1 MQHSVV
7 DDDLS
12 RLAEEVYA
20 EPAQTALGGSF
31 FDDDLSRLAEEVYA
45 EPVAAQHD
53 SFGGD
58 LALQARETLAAAPAP
73 AQDDPLGPAILRG
86 VQRAPAAIAEFMSD
100 AATTLPGSLIK
111 SGIEE
116 SRHYAPNSPAWIA
129 RQFPLTRPVAKFLPG
144 YSEDELAPANLG
156 MRSVMD
162 AGADW
167 LLAKGAA
174 NRKDIQDVRKAI
186 DAGVPQ
192 YRQGKDFIDNPALLL
207 NPAYLS
213 EEALN
218 AAGSMLPALGAAMA
232 GGPLVGGMVGGSQEG
247 LGALGQMLDDN
258 MAPDEALVRSGAF
271 GAASTAL
278 NALSFG
284 KMLDKSVMDSLAQ
297 RGAKILASAGVEG
310 FTEWLEGPVQALA
323 TTVGNL
329 PVLKDGSTVAESA
342 RTGLAQAR
350 TDARP
355 DDVVGAVT
363 RAAREEAAVLPGA
376 ILTGGGINA
385 LTRAEDADG
394 VIDLTDVVGAPAAS
408 FPPHA
413 PSGPGAGTPS
423 PRMGMRG
430 QHDEVDLLAQPA
442 SSPAPPV
449 PAARAVDA
457 QAARL
462 TDMDAPTQPFAPE
475 PDAAPTDEDLDAVTR
490 SLFSKPKSEV
500 IDLTDVAQLP
510 ITVEQAPSQPF
521 STDEVR
527 GMLPVWEQPTVT
539 PMLEQPAPATLA
551 PAPSAPEP
559 SVSNAALESM
569 DYDPFAEDGISADD
583 AALVAI
589 ADELWPDE
597 PAPATLA
604 PEPSVSNAAL
614 EPVDYD
620 PFAEDAIS
628 ADDAALVA
636 IADELWP
643 DEPAPATLAPEPS
656 VAPLAP
662 DNAPSTEAVSP
673 GRVGFSTFESPA
685 LPADQRT
692 MEQAEAS
699 LVSQK
704 ADESDLR
711 YLTRD
716 TLERELDNVRYTHNK
731 KPSKTRGLL
740 VEQTAARLESFYKKN
755 PDIERKQSPA
765 HPADQRAMG
774 QAGEVAAPG
783 QRSAEGGA
791 QKVAPRPLRSPSA
804 ALQSAS
810 DELRG
815 ASFWSDNPG
824 GGWLSKEQDK
834 ARTERDDGYVSGST
848 TAGFKTVLLP
858 VDAILSLPGQRGEE
872 SKLDSGQSDADIDA
886 IAESMRASGY
896 DKSEPIAVD
905 VEFDGRTTIYE
916 GNHRIRA
923 AKRAGLTHVPVEIRY
938 IAGGELVESPVSPE
952 RVLALVNAPVVK
964 DSLTTETT
972 GQSITHQEE
981 TPLGSLDIS
990 FENQDR
996 AFSDQEPQGGT
1007 DERGEAGHVGGAG
1020 QRGFGFGGLGQSEP
1034 GGLRAD
1040 VGRRDGESDG
1050 RGARGIAPSRI
1061 EIPGSS
1067 ESVEYHVA
1075 EGSEV
1080 RASHDPLGDFDRRVD
1095 YPFVNER
1102 AYHKGGRERDKVVEH
1117 ALDLKPS
1124 LLFEAPTAMDGAP
1137 VVDQNM
1143 NVLGGNSRAMSVQY
1157 AYAKSPANAAKYRAA
1172 LEDWAGAKGL
1182 DVDAIRAMKQ
1192 PILVRKLTEPV
1203 DAERAKKLIPALNE
1217 GFTQAVDP
1225 EAQGV
1230 SRGARI
1236 SADSF
1241 DMLSAGLEDHDTLRD
1256 FLDSRGSKFFVDAL
1270 VGDGAMDKTRL
1281 TAVYRNGEL
1290 TKEGKAEIERMV
1302 RGAVVPDY
1310 ELLDALPQSLLN
1322 ALDKALPSLVR
1333 LRSRGE
1339 GWDIGPAMVLALRHV
1354 ARFRNG
1360 NGKHLDMYFRTPEM
1374 FGEIEG
1380 KKNRVV
1386 QILAHALH
1394 HMGHAQFGKAAA
1406 EYARLAFASQPRTRM
1421 LPGMGQLLPTKS
1433 AALEKF
1439 RTPQTPEALFAATQA
1454 ATQDQTEPDDEP
1466 GAPASDSEKPND
1478 LAAPASSPNAER
1490 DEYVALFDEELA
1502 AHEAAS
1508 RPAAPRTKPAD
1519 VQRKEARDRAKA
1531 TAKPGQS
1538 LSSAQKKMEAAARK
1552 MAKGAAQALD
1562 VFSKYGGL
1570 SVREVKDGDALDQ
1583 NLYSEL
1589 KPHLVT
1595 VMEGAREMG
1604 YAGKELAR
1612 EVVRFLIKTF
1622 GAKAAQA
1629 KPYFMRFVD
1638 EEILTK
1644 GERNADDKF
1653 ASQGVE
1659 RDGRG
1664 RAEDGLGAGNVDA
1677 GRRGD
1682 SGRRGAGRGPAGQPG
1697 RGLDAGAGVSGRAPA
1712 AAGTGSDSA
1721 VRADAPGAARRAA
1734 GGELDQRGN
1743 PDRDRGLA
1751 PGSVGDGAVADAAR
1765 ASERRAELGRA
1776 EAPAGQTKG
1785 DLDNIAATLPSL
1797 LPGQHQDVAFAEKR
1811 FEKGAGVL
1819 FTNGTGTGKTGS
1831 GLGIVQRLVRAGKK
1845 NILIAAPSADIA
1857 RAWVDFAKKFLGLT
1871 VTPLKSTKDAGSG
1884 VVVTTHAN
1892 LGANAALATRQWD
1905 LLVMDEAHKLM
1916 SSEQAKDTRALDALR
1931 ALGMHKNGARALA
1944 RMRRPDL
1951 FQAWKDA
1958 PAQSDDFT
1966 KKQNEEIAATKK
1978 AWEDHMEAV
1987 RAEVAAAQ
1995 GQNRARLDAPAEGRP
2010 GVVFLSATPFSYE
2023 FNVDYTEGFL
2033 FDYAEVDSSAYNSGD
2048 GRARFFMQHFGYRM
2062 RTGTL
2067 TKPDANVDSGL
2078 MQRQF
2083 NSWLKKEGALS
2094 LRLLDVAH
2102 DYDRKFVL
2110 VESAVGRTIDEGL
2123 DWLRADKRMGPLL
2136 DEINARFDH
2145 LSRRYL
2151 LEAIKAKEAVPLI
2164 RQNMDLG
2171 RKVVVFHD
2179 YKKGGGFNPFDV
2191 SHLLHSDKDVTYHAG
2206 GKQVTVRLGDLAKE
2220 FMDARPDLQRLPLQG
2235 LHSPLVT
2242 LSREFPDML
2251 VLNGDIAA
2259 KDRATALEQFQAD
2272 DSGKNLILV
2281 QSAAGEAGISLHDTT
2296 GRHQRVLINLGLPTR
2311 PVTAIQQEGR
2321 IFRVGQKSNAMFRY
2335 LNTGT
2340 NWERWAFASTIAG
2353 RASTA
2358 ENLSLGEEART
2369 LKEGFIQAFEESDA
2383 WAPGHEGEGTGGKER
2398 DASAAA
2404 ALTAWDR
2411 AKTMYFGQQKKTSRT
2426 KSAEG
2431 ADYFATPEP
2440 LGLKMVEWAG
2450 ITPDM
2455 DVLEPSA
2462 GHGAIARWFPDLTR
2476 KTMIE
2481 PSHELASRLA
2491 LVADGRIVSDRFEDH
2506 HAVNKYDAIIMNP
2519 PFGTAGKMAM
2529 EHVAKAF
2536 AHLRDGGRLVALIPR
2551 GSSMEK
2557 RFDAWHESEAAKDAH
2572 LRMSVDLPSVT
2583 FERAGTTVAAR
2594 VVVIDKAEKP
2604 VGHVDARTPS
2614 EIGGATIGEFFDN
2627 LEGRTAPD
2635 RIVTEAAQAQAE
2647 IEEQERARGAFFD
2660 AVDTKHTKTG
2670 EPLYVA
2676 RKSGLLSQDEYKR
2689 VAALAKGHGG
2699 WWSSFKG
2706 KGAVPGF
2713 QFKDRAKRA
2722 AFLKEAREMLAGS
2735 DPDVRMSRASVAP
2748 WPVGFPKAFS
2758 HTTVSKVTGH
2768 PDYDAAKAG
2777 NLDAARRLVADLVK
2791 PERLK
2796 ELAERFPGAVVV
2808 PVEEVEAKGVNRI
2821 PYALAEAIAGHG
2833 LSMLGA
2839 PIYQTSTFKR
2849 KDLDAVARLK
2859 ARKVFEGEVAAGR
2872 KYVLVDDI
2880 LTQGGTVHEL
2890 RTHIVNN
2897 GGEVVAVSSLAF
2909 SAGSNI
2915 IAIQQDTIDSIVSR
2929 FGRERTEQLLRDHN
2943 VTGTLE
2949 ALTESEGRAIARFK
2963 SFDAFRTRLAD
2974 EGRAFFSRVNQEA
2987 LPAHQVRLDSPF
2999 SSPATGLDAMTVEG
3013 IVRAQAGNWAVAP
3026 GIHVVQSV
3034 ADLPS
3039 PLLHAVRKAGAE
3051 GDVQALIQHGV
3062 VYLVADRMTSPD
3074 HVRRTILHEAT
3085 LHHGLRLIMTDAE
3098 RHRAL
3103 DVAWQYRAVRDAATE
3118 IADTYGLDLAKRDER
3133 RVATEEVLAHWAED
3147 GVEASALERFVAFV
3161 RRAIRRV
3168 LPGLKVSDAEVRD
3181 LIVRARQA
3189 VVTGKGVR
3197 RELVPGT
3204 PSMSRGGAVSDG
3216 TFAAA
3221 DPYYKRSSAGITSS
3235 VSGLVRD
3242 LTKRP
3247 ETLGRL
3253 KGMQTQLH
3261 KALTNE
3267 HFGRIWN
3274 RVNQRD
3280 MDVKTASARP
3290 AELAPDILPN
3300 LDAAGAGA
3308 MLKTAV
3314 GLGKTAKAADLRM
3327 AAKAMALGTLSG
3339 KDASPF
3345 SGRVFTDK
3353 ELLAGVRVGADRVR
3367 LTKPQLALYHQGRRA
3382 IDQSLDEMAAS
3393 EGWKLAE
3400 TALQAGERVR
3410 QLVMD
3415 NPAMAGVM
3423 LGAMLKKQG
3432 AHITGRIKTL
3442 STGLDVDA
3450 AKATTKR
3457 HAELNA
3463 VIKDAYKVALRRYKA
3478 RAEKNGGEL
3487 DLAKVE
3493 EAARAIRDRATAARD
3508 ELVRENPNMDEL
3520 ADVVK
3525 ELRTLEAQLSATQAV
3540 AEHVGAIFET
3550 ANKLKAAGYYPLM
3563 RFGKY
3568 RVAVTV
3574 DGGIE
3579 HVERFE
3585 SRIEANRRRR
3595 ELQAATAHDP
3605 EASVSEVTVE
3615 RETTDFQG
3623 VTPETAMLFAE
3634 FAGLGEGE
3642 AMQAWY
3648 REATGQRSALR
3659 RLLRRHGY
3667 SGYSEDMPRVMA
3679 SFVLSNGKRAGHN
3692 YHDLAI
3698 GRMIA
3703 DPSVPGDVADEAREL
3718 VDYVDKPGEEA
3729 ARFRSF
3735 LAFWY
3740 LLGSIKSAVVNGTQ
3754 SLTMT
3759 WPRLAQEF
3767 GVLKAGALV
3776 GRGIAAQLGAAG
3788 ADADLRDARQAARR
3802 NGTIDANEVHHLHQ
3816 IAVRNM
3822 VAKIGNPALAQW
3834 LRAVAGIWSMPFA
3847 MVETLNRDI
3856 AFSAAYLGARDVK
3869 AANPEAYARRIV
3881 METQGVYS
3889 KHNRPNMARGALA
3902 GSVLLFKQFPIAY
3915 LEMLARM
3922 NRSGR
3927 LGRRGAML
3935 ALAVMWSLAGWDEL
3949 PFAKDLLDVADAI
3962 LQIAGRNT
3970 LTRVVIEKAVR
3981 EKSVAGL
3988 KAVLDEASATALGSA
4003 MADFINDGSASWM
4016 GVDLRGSVGMGHLI
4030 PGLGALKPSEQDKMG
4045 RLYETTGVA
4054 GAAVRDA
4061 IAGLSEAMHGD
4072 VGGAAMKLLP
4082 RAGRDML
4089 KGADMAATG
4098 EIRDSKGRHVAEA
4111 DLFDAALQGAG
4122 FQPPV
4127 KSRKLQAVRDINE
4140 LAGFYEDAKSGFISD
4155 MAEALLRYDKAAA
4168 AGDAAAMAEWYARV
4182 LAAGSAMDE
4191 WNAKNPDYLILA
4203 KDVKTSL
4210 ASKIGNVSLDPLVNA
4225 LKNAPKSI
4233 REGLERNVVGGD

>member
-116 SRHYAPNSPAWIA
+116 SRHYAPNSPAQIA

-996 AFSDQEPQGGT
+996 AFSDQETQGEHN
-1007 DERGEAGHVGGAG
+1007 ERGEAGHVGGAG
-1020 QRGFGFGGLGQSEP
+1020 QRGFGFGGLGQPEP

-1124 LLFEAPTAMDGAP
+1124 LLLEAPTAMDGAP

-1502 AHEAAS
+1502 AHETAS

-2358 ENLSLGEEART
+2358 ENLSLGEEARA

-2383 WAPGHEGEGTGGKER
+2383 WAPGHGGEGTGGKER

-2949 ALTESEGRAIARFK
+2949 ALTESEGRA
-2963 SFDAFRTRLAD
+2963 
-2974 EGRAFFSRVNQEA
+2974 
-2987 LPAHQVRLDSPF
+2987 
-2999 SSPATGLDAMTVEG
+2999 
-3013 IVRAQAGNWAVAP
+3013 
-3026 GIHVVQSV
+3026 
-3034 ADLPS
+3034 
-3039 PLLHAVRKAGAE
+3039 
-3051 GDVQALIQHGV
+3051 
-3062 VYLVADRMTSPD
+3062 
-3074 HVRRTILHEAT
+3074 
-3085 LHHGLRLIMTDAE
+3085 
-3098 RHRAL
+3098 
-3103 DVAWQYRAVRDAATE
+3103 
-3118 IADTYGLDLAKRDER
+3118 
-3133 RVATEEVLAHWAED
+3133 
-3147 GVEASALERFVAFV
+3147 
-3161 RRAIRRV
+3161 
-3168 LPGLKVSDAEVRD
+3168 
-3181 LIVRARQA
+3181 
-3189 VVTGKGVR
+3189 
-3197 RELVPGT
+3197 
-3204 PSMSRGGAVSDG
+3204 
-3216 TFAAA
+3216 
-3221 DPYYKRSSAGITSS
+3221 
-3235 VSGLVRD
+3235 
-3242 LTKRP
+3242 
-3247 ETLGRL
+3247 
-3253 KGMQTQLH
+3253 
-3261 KALTNE
+3261 
-3267 HFGRIWN
+3267 
-3274 RVNQRD
+3274 
-3280 MDVKTASARP
+3280 
-3290 AELAPDILPN
+3290 
-3300 LDAAGAGA
+3300 
-3308 MLKTAV
+3308 
-3314 GLGKTAKAADLRM
+3314 
-3327 AAKAMALGTLSG
+3327 
-3339 KDASPF
+3339 
-3345 SGRVFTDK
+3345 
-3353 ELLAGVRVGADRVR
+3353 
-3367 LTKPQLALYHQGRRA
+3367 
-3382 IDQSLDEMAAS
+3382 
-3393 EGWKLAE
+3393 
-3400 TALQAGERVR
+3400 
-3410 QLVMD
+3410 
-3415 NPAMAGVM
+3415 
-3423 LGAMLKKQG
+3423 
-3432 AHITGRIKTL
+3432 
-3442 STGLDVDA
+3442 
-3450 AKATTKR
+3450 
-3457 HAELNA
+3457 
-3463 VIKDAYKVALRRYKA
+3463 
-3478 RAEKNGGEL
+3478 
-3487 DLAKVE
+3487 
-3493 EAARAIRDRATAARD
+3493 
-3508 ELVRENPNMDEL
+3508 
-3520 ADVVK
+3520 
-3525 ELRTLEAQLSATQAV
+3525 
-3540 AEHVGAIFET
+3540 
-3550 ANKLKAAGYYPLM
+3550 
-3563 RFGKY
+3563 
-3568 RVAVTV
+3568 
-3574 DGGIE
+3574 
-3579 HVERFE
+3579 
-3585 SRIEANRRRR
+3585 
-3595 ELQAATAHDP
+3595 
-3605 EASVSEVTVE
+3605 
-3615 RETTDFQG
+3615 
-3623 VTPETAMLFAE
+3623 
-3634 FAGLGEGE
+3634 
-3642 AMQAWY
+3642 
-3648 REATGQRSALR
+3648 
-3659 RLLRRHGY
+3659 
-3667 SGYSEDMPRVMA
+3667 
-3679 SFVLSNGKRAGHN
+3679 
-3692 YHDLAI
+3692 
-3698 GRMIA
+3698 
-3703 DPSVPGDVADEAREL
+3703 
-3718 VDYVDKPGEEA
+3718 
-3729 ARFRSF
+3729 
-3735 LAFWY
+3735 
-3740 LLGSIKSAVVNGTQ
+3740 
-3754 SLTMT
+3754 
-3759 WPRLAQEF
+3759 
-3767 GVLKAGALV
+3767 
-3776 GRGIAAQLGAAG
+3776 
-3788 ADADLRDARQAARR
+3788 
-3802 NGTIDANEVHHLHQ
+3802 
-3816 IAVRNM
+3816 
-3822 VAKIGNPALAQW
+3822 
-3834 LRAVAGIWSMPFA
+3834 
-3847 MVETLNRDI
+3847 
-3856 AFSAAYLGARDVK
+3856 
-3869 AANPEAYARRIV
+3869 
-3881 METQGVYS
+3881 
-3889 KHNRPNMARGALA
+3889 
-3902 GSVLLFKQFPIAY
+3902 
-3915 LEMLARM
+3915 
-3922 NRSGR
+3922 
-3927 LGRRGAML
+3927 
-3935 ALAVMWSLAGWDEL
+3935 
-3949 PFAKDLLDVADAI
+3949 
-3962 LQIAGRNT
+3962 
-3970 LTRVVIEKAVR
+3970 
-3981 EKSVAGL
+3981 
-3988 KAVLDEASATALGSA
+3988 
-4003 MADFINDGSASWM
+4003 
-4016 GVDLRGSVGMGHLI
+4016 
-4030 PGLGALKPSEQDKMG
+4030 
-4045 RLYETTGVA
+4045 
-4054 GAAVRDA
+4054 
-4061 IAGLSEAMHGD
+4061 
-4072 VGGAAMKLLP
+4072 
-4082 RAGRDML
+4082 
-4089 KGADMAATG
+4089 
-4098 EIRDSKGRHVAEA
+4098 
-4111 DLFDAALQGAG
+4111 
-4122 FQPPV
+4122 
-4127 KSRKLQAVRDINE
+4127 
-4140 LAGFYEDAKSGFISD
+4140 
-4155 MAEALLRYDKAAA
+4155 
-4168 AGDAAAMAEWYARV
+4168 
-4182 LAAGSAMDE
+4182 
-4191 WNAKNPDYLILA
+4191 
-4203 KDVKTSL
+4203 
-4210 ASKIGNVSLDPLVNA
+4210 
-4225 LKNAPKSI
+4225 
-4233 REGLERNVVGGD
+4233 

>member
-1 MQHSVV
+1 M
-7 DDDLS
+7 
-12 RLAEEVYA
+12 
-20 EPAQTALGGSF
+20 
-31 FDDDLSRLAEEVYA
+31 
-45 EPVAAQHD
+45 
-53 SFGGD
+53 
-58 LALQARETLAAAPAP
+58 
-73 AQDDPLGPAILRG
+73 
-86 VQRAPAAIAEFMSD
+86 
-100 AATTLPGSLIK
+100 
-111 SGIEE
+111 
-116 SRHYAPNSPAWIA
+116 
-129 RQFPLTRPVAKFLPG
+129 
-144 YSEDELAPANLG
+144 
-156 MRSVMD
+156 
-162 AGADW
+162 
-167 LLAKGAA
+167 
-174 NRKDIQDVRKAI
+174 
-186 DAGVPQ
+186 
-192 YRQGKDFIDNPALLL
+192 
-207 NPAYLS
+207 
-213 EEALN
+213 
-218 AAGSMLPALGAAMA
+218 
-232 GGPLVGGMVGGSQEG
+232 
-247 LGALGQMLDDN
+247 
-258 MAPDEALVRSGAF
+258 
-271 GAASTAL
+271 
-278 NALSFG
+278 
-284 KMLDKSVMDSLAQ
+284 
-297 RGAKILASAGVEG
+297 
-310 FTEWLEGPVQALA
+310 
-323 TTVGNL
+323 
-329 PVLKDGSTVAESA
+329 
-342 RTGLAQAR
+342 
-350 TDARP
+350 
-355 DDVVGAVT
+355 
-363 RAAREEAAVLPGA
+363 
-376 ILTGGGINA
+376 
-385 LTRAEDADG
+385 
-394 VIDLTDVVGAPAAS
+394 
-408 FPPHA
+408 
-413 PSGPGAGTPS
+413 
-423 PRMGMRG
+423 
-430 QHDEVDLLAQPA
+430 
-442 SSPAPPV
+442 
-449 PAARAVDA
+449 
-457 QAARL
+457 
-462 TDMDAPTQPFAPE
+462 
-475 PDAAPTDEDLDAVTR
+475 
-490 SLFSKPKSEV
+490 
-500 IDLTDVAQLP
+500 
-510 ITVEQAPSQPF
+510 
-521 STDEVR
+521 
-527 GMLPVWEQPTVT
+527 
-539 PMLEQPAPATLA
+539 
-551 PAPSAPEP
+551 
-559 SVSNAALESM
+559 
-569 DYDPFAEDGISADD
+569 
-583 AALVAI
+583 
-589 ADELWPDE
+589 
-597 PAPATLA
+597 
-604 PEPSVSNAAL
+604 
-614 EPVDYD
+614 
-620 PFAEDAIS
+620 
-628 ADDAALVA
+628 
-636 IADELWP
+636 
-643 DEPAPATLAPEPS
+643 
-656 VAPLAP
+656 
-662 DNAPSTEAVSP
+662 
-673 GRVGFSTFESPA
+673 
-685 LPADQRT
+685 
-692 MEQAEAS
+692 
-699 LVSQK
+699 
-704 ADESDLR
+704 
-711 YLTRD
+711 
-716 TLERELDNVRYTHNK
+716 
-731 KPSKTRGLL
+731 
-740 VEQTAARLESFYKKN
+740 
-755 PDIERKQSPA
+755 
-765 HPADQRAMG
+765 
-774 QAGEVAAPG
+774 
-783 QRSAEGGA
+783 
-791 QKVAPRPLRSPSA
+791 
-804 ALQSAS
+804 
-810 DELRG
+810 
-815 ASFWSDNPG
+815 
-824 GGWLSKEQDK
+824 
-834 ARTERDDGYVSGST
+834 
-848 TAGFKTVLLP
+848 
-858 VDAILSLPGQRGEE
+858 
-872 SKLDSGQSDADIDA
+872 
-886 IAESMRASGY
+886 
-896 DKSEPIAVD
+896 
-905 VEFDGRTTIYE
+905 
-916 GNHRIRA
+916 
-923 AKRAGLTHVPVEIRY
+923 
-938 IAGGELVESPVSPE
+938 
-952 RVLALVNAPVVK
+952 
-964 DSLTTETT
+964 
-972 GQSITHQEE
+972 
-981 TPLGSLDIS
+981 
-990 FENQDR
+990 
-996 AFSDQEPQGGT
+996 
-1007 DERGEAGHVGGAG
+1007 
-1020 QRGFGFGGLGQSEP
+1020 
-1034 GGLRAD
+1034 
-1040 VGRRDGESDG
+1040 
-1050 RGARGIAPSRI
+1050 
-1061 EIPGSS
+1061 
-1067 ESVEYHVA
+1067 EYHVA

-1137 VVDQNM
+1137 VVDQDL

-1157 AYAKSPANAAKYRAA
+1157 AYAKSPANAATYRAA

-1192 PILVRKLTEPV
+1192 PMLVRKLTEPV

-1225 EAQGV
+1225 EALGV

-1236 SADSF
+1236 SHESF

-1360 NGKHLDMYFRTPEM
+1360 NGEHLALYFRTPEM

-1454 ATQDQTEPDDEP
+1454 ATQDQTDPDAEP

-1478 LAAPASSPNAER
+1478 LAASAPAPNAER
-1490 DEYVALFDEELA
+1490 DEYAALFDEELA

-1508 RPAAPRTKPAD
+1508 RPAAPRKKSAD
-1519 VQRKEARDRAKA
+1519 VQRKAARDRAKA

-1552 MAKGAAQALD
+1552 MAKGAAKALD

-1570 SVREVKDGDALDQ
+1570 SVREVKTGDALDQ

-1589 KPHLVT
+1589 KPHLLT
-1595 VMEGAREMG
+1595 VMEGALEMG
-1604 YAGKELAR
+1604 YAGQDLAR

-1638 EEILTK
+1638 EEIVTK
-1644 GERNADDKF
+1644 GVQHADDQP
-1653 ASQGVE
+1653 AGQGLE
-1659 RDGRG
+1659 RDGAS
-1664 RAEDGLGAGNVDA
+1664 RAENGLGAGDVGA
-1677 GRRGD
+1677 GREGD
-1682 SGRRGAGRGPAGQPG
+1682 SGRRAAGRPVPAQG
-1697 RGLDAGAGVSGRAPA
+1697 RTGLDAGAGVSGRAA
-1712 AAGTGSDSA
+1712 VAAGTGSDSA
-1721 VRADAPGAARRAA
+1721 VRADAPGTARRAA

-1776 EAPAGQTKG
+1776 KTPAGQSKG

-1916 SSEQAKDTRALDALR
+1916 SSEQAKGTRTLDALR
-1931 ALGMHKNGARALA
+1931 ALSLHKNSAWNLA

-1958 PAQSDDFT
+1958 PAPKNDFT

-1978 AWEDHMEAV
+1978 AWEDHLESV

-2023 FNVDYTEGFL
+2023 FNVDYAEGFL
-2033 FDYAEVDSSAYNSGD
+2033 FDYAEVDSGAYNSGD

-2062 RTGTL
+2062 RTGKL

-2083 NSWLKKEGALS
+2083 NSWLKREGALS
-2094 LRLLDVAH
+2094 SRLLDVAH

-2110 VESAVGRTIDEGL
+2110 VDSAVGRTIDEGL

-2151 LEAIKAKEAVPLI
+2151 LEAIKAKEAAPLI
-2164 RQNMDLG
+2164 RQNLDLG

-2191 SHLLHSDKDVTYHAG
+2191 SHLLHSDKDATYHAG
-2206 GKQVTVRLGDLAKE
+2206 GKQVTVRLADLAKE
-2220 FMDARPDLQRLPLQG
+2220 FMDARPDLQRLPLRG
-2235 LHSPLVT
+2235 LNSPLVT

-2251 VLNGDIAA
+2251 VLNGDVSAT
-2259 KDRATALEQFQAD
+2259 DRATALEQFQAD
-2272 DSGKNLILV
+2272 DSGKNMILV

-2358 ENLSLGEEART
+2358 ENLSLGEEARA

-2383 WAPGHEGEGTGGKER
+2383 WAPGHEGEGTGGKAR

-2404 ALTAWDR
+2404 ALTEWDR

-2506 HAVNKYDAIIMNP
+2506 HAVNKYDAIVMNP
-2519 PFGTAGKMAM
+2519 PFGTAGKTAM

-2557 RFDAWHESEAAKDAH
+2557 RFDAWYESEAAKPAH

-2594 VVVIDKAEKP
+2594 VVVIDKAENP

-2676 RKSGLLSQDEYKR
+2676 RKSGLLSQDEYKQ

-2722 AFLKEAREMLAGS
+2722 AFLKEAGEMLAGS

-2872 KYVLVDDI
+2872 QYVLVDDI

-2999 SSPATGLDAMTVEG
+2999 SSPATGLDARTVEG
-3013 IVRAQAGNWAVAP
+3013 VVRAVAGNWAKAP
-3026 GIHVVQSV
+3026 EIHVVQSV

-3098 RHRAL
+3098 HHRAL

-3133 RVATEEVLAHWAED
+3133 RVATEEVLAHWAEA

-3197 RELVPGT
+3197 RETIPGT

-3247 ETLGRL
+3247 EALSAF
-3253 KGMQTQLH
+3253 KGIQTQLH

-3400 TALQAGERVR
+3400 TALQAGERVC

-3423 LGAMLKKQG
+3423 LDAMLKKQG

-3442 STGLDVDA
+3442 STGLDVVA
-3450 AKATTKR
+3450 ATATAKR
-3457 HAELNA
+3457 YTELNA
-3463 VIKDAYKVALRRYKA
+3463 VVEDAYKVALRRYKA

-3574 DGGIE
+3574 DGDIE

-3615 RETTDFQG
+3615 RETADFQG

-3667 SGYSEDMPRVMA
+3667 SGYSEDMPRVLA

-4140 LAGFYEDAKSGFISD
+4140 LAGFYEDAKSGFVSD
-4155 MAEALLRYDKAAA
+4155 MAEAALRYDKAAA
-4168 AGDAAAMAEWYARV
+4168 AGDAAAMAEWLARF

-4210 ASKIGNVSLDPLVNA
+4210 ASKMGNVSLDPLVNA

-4233 REGLERNVVGGD
+4233 RGGLERNVVGGD